1 MKKLLFLFLI
11 FAILGCGN
19 NDDMPCPTCGY
30 SYPSWQ
36 SSSSSFYLSSSSLV
50 ISSSSNFY
58 SSSSS
63 LVQSSSSRQSGVIY
77 GEPATLWG
85 EIYETVVI
93 GNQTWI
99 ARNLNYN
106 ATGSK
111 CYEVEANC
119 AIYGRLYNWSTAMA
133 VCPSGW
139 HLPSSAEWATL
150 INFVGTNAGTKLKA
164 KGGWNSY
171 NGSSGNG
178 TDNYGFAALPG
189 GYGDSGGNFF
199 SVGEDGGWWSSSI
212 GTNASFAYRQGIGY
226 DYGGTYYQ
234 YDDKGFLFSVRCLR
248 D

>member
-1 MKKLLFLFLI
+1 MKKLLFLFSALAT

-30 SYPSWQ
+30 DYQ
-36 SSSSSFYLSSSSLV
+36 S
-50 ISSSSNFY
+50 
-58 SSSSS
+58 
-63 LVQSSSSRQSGVIY
+63 QKSSSSRQSGTIY

-85 EIYETVVI
+85 EIYETVII

-111 CYEVEANC
+111 CYEVETNC

-133 VCPSGW
+133 ACPSGW

-150 INFVGTNAGTKLKA
+150 INFVGANAGTKLK
-164 KGGWNSY
+164 KKSGWNYY

-178 TDNYGFAALPG
+178 TDDYGFAALPG

-199 SVGEDGGWWSSSI
+199 NVGEDGGWWSSTDYA
-212 GTNASFAYRQGIGY
+212 GFAYRWGIDY
-226 DYGGTYYQ
+226 NYGGTYYQ
-234 YDDKGFLFSVRCLR
+234 HDDKRFLFSVRCLK